1 MDAHREEWGSRLGFL
16 LAAVGSAVGLGN
28 IWRFPYV
35 AWENGGGAFFV
46 PYLFALL
53 TAGVPLLVLEY
64 SIGHRFRGSAPLSLR
79 RLHPRAEWIGWW
91 QVVVCFV
98 IASYYAVIVA
108 WAAAYTW
115 FSVGTTWGDDP
126 DAFFFGDYLAA
137 SDAGTF
143 GGFRLGVLVPLVLV
157 WAVTLVILGAGVRRG
172 IERANRVLI
181 PLLVAL
187 FLVIVVR
194 AVTLEGAN
202 LGLQTLFQPD
212 WSRITDASVWVA
224 AYGQIFFSLSIG
236 FAIMITYSSYLP
248 RNGDLTGN
256 AFIAGFS
263 NASFELLAGIGV
275 FAAIGFL
282 ATSRGVPTEDAVSGG
297 IGLAFIAFPE
307 IISQLPGPSGLYGVL
322 FFGSLVLAG
331 LSSLVSICQTYIA
344 ALQEKFGMHR
354 ENAVV
359 VAGGGTALVSLVY
372 ATGGGINTLDVVDNF
387 INLFGIAAVGLVE
400 VIVVAWLLRELPTMR
415 DHANA
420 TSDLLLGRWWVV
432 ALGIITPLV
441 LGWMLVDNLRLSLA
455 EPYGDNPQWFLL
467 AFGWG
472 IALLA
477 LVAGILLSR
486 RSWPEEV
493 PLQRPPDP
501 ATPRPEGHG
510 R

>member
-354 ENAVV
+354 ENTVV